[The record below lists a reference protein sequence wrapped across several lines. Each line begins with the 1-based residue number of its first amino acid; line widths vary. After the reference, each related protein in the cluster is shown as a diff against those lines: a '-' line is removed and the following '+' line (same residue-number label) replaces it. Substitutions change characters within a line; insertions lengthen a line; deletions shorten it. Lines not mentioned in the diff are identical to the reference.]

1 MGFRCATLH
10 HGPRCHPA
18 RYLPEHALSCAE
30 GVSMTWTC
38 AVIQRAI
45 EHRCIPTMK
54 ITVIV
59 NGVHYLAGF
68 AVQRHGS
75 SLRHAVPSLA
85 PFVVPLPTA
94 SLRTVRRPVSIT
106 LRFRCIPTMKPT
118 VIVNGVNYLADCAVQ
133 RHGFSPQHGAPWSP
147 VPSGEIPPGA
157 CPELRRRGQDDMNV
171 RCDPSLRSG

>member
-118 VIVNGVNYLADCAVQ
+118 VIVNGVNYLAD
-133 RHGFSPQHGAPWSP
+133 STM
-147 VPSGEIPPGA
+147 PSGEIPPGA
-157 CPELRRRGQDDMNV
+157 CPELRRRGQYDMV
-171 RCDPSLRSG
+171 FRWGMIHRGLPR